1 MSITTMDHYCWMVE
15 ANDGQMDG
23 HGWMGEVKEGQCELH
38 DDGENVIGLIPMYLP
53 PASAADCASTLLY
66 QLLSGEGSLCMAFFF
81 MLSRYSCCD
90 TAKTDANISSSS
102 QSVRPIA
109 KQEQNKPRLY
119 NTILYIHYT

>member
-1 MSITTMDHYCWMVE
+1 MDE
-15 ANDGQMDG
+15 
-23 HGWMGEVKEGQCELH
+23 WMGEGKEGQCELH

-53 PASAADCASTLLY
+53 PASVADCAFTLLY

-102 QSVRPIA
+102 QSVSPIA
-109 KQEQNKPRLY
+109 KQEQQNKSRFGH
-119 NTILYIHYT
+119 NILYTLQVQTFNTHD